1 MESDSICIEEALERM
16 SDMKGRCER
25 GEDWELYLSMETTLQ
40 LLKEMGFKRISKYK
54 GRDYE

>member
-1 MESDSICIEEALERM
+1 MESDSICIDEALERM

-40 LLKEMGFKRISKYK
+40 LLKDMGFKRISKYK

>member
-54 GRDYE
+54 GGDYE

>member
-1 MESDSICIEEALERM
+1 MESDSICIEEALVRM
-16 SDMKGRCER
+16 SDMKGRCVR

-54 GRDYE
+54 GGDYE

>member
-16 SDMKGRCER
+16 SDMKGRCES